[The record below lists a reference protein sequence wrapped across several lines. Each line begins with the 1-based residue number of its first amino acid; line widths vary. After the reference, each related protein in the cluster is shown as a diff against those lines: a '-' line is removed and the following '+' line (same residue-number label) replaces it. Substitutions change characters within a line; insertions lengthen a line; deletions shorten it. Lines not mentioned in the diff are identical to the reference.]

1 MCFNK
6 TLFTIT
12 GHGPDLSQ
20 GQNLPVLSLGHFSLM
35 LFKALPYTELKQSFC
50 RQTRYHLHL
59 TEEKIEAQR
68 VANPHVIDRGR
79 TPRQVWHLHHITES
93 PTPSTC
99 PIQQGGGPLPHL
111 PAPRG
116 TTQKHCHLAGC
127 TLFST
132 SPCAGCNQAESAEGQ
147 PCPGEWEG
155 LPPGFQPCPG

>member
-1 MCFNK
+1 MCFDK
-6 TLFTIT
+6 TLFRIT

-68 VANPHVIDRGR
+68 VANPHIIDRGR

-93 PTPSTC
+93 PTLVPPIPNSKYLSRSAGRRASATPTSTQGNNPETLPSC
-99 PIQQGGGPLPHL
+99 RVHIVFHL
-111 PAPRG
+111 SMCRV
-116 TTQKHCHLAGC
+116 
-127 TLFST
+127 
-132 SPCAGCNQAESAEGQ
+132 Q
-147 PCPGEWEG
+147 PG
-155 LPPGFQPCPG
+155 